1 MPSAALVGRC
11 STLVCAVLAAFV
23 TCDVHADVVGLHV
36 ASIHSKHGFCNLNL
50 GAYYR
55 FEAGWQAGGYRNSE
69 CRASFYVGWHAETS
83 GRVRAG
89 IGLGAVTGYRGQG
102 VQPVV
107 MPSVAFSITEQQSV
121 RLIFL
126 PKRDPKSAAVLHM
139 TLEHQL

>member
-1 MPSAALVGRC
+1 MPSAALVRRY
-11 STLVCAVLAAFV
+11 STLVCAVLAAFIAPNG
-23 TCDVHADVVGLHV
+23 HADVVGLHV
-36 ASIHSKHGFCNLNL
+36 GSIHSKHGFCGVNL
-50 GAYYR
+50 GVYYR

-69 CRASFYVGWHAETS
+69 CRASFYVGWHTETS
-83 GRVRAG
+83 GRLRLG
-89 IGLGAVTGYRGQG
+89 IGLGGVTGYKGQG

-107 MPSVAFSITEQQSV
+107 MPSVAFSLTERQSM

>member
-1 MPSAALVGRC
+1 MPSAALIRRC
-11 STLVCAVLAAFV
+11 STLVCAVLATFV
-23 TCDVHADVVGLHV
+23 APDARADVAGLHV
-36 ASIHSKHGFCNLNL
+36 ASIHSKSGFCGLNL

-55 FEAGWQAGGYRNSE
+55 WEAGWQVGGYRNSE
-69 CRASFYVGWHAETS
+69 CRASFYVGWHIETS
-83 GRVRAG
+83 GRLRAG
-89 IGLGAVTGYRGQG
+89 IGLGGVTGYKGQG

-107 MPSVAFSITEQQSV
+107 MPSVAYSLTERESI